1 MPRGARVDVFFGG
14 KLLRLQLI
22 DGTRGRQADLTSRAE
37 HDVGL
42 GAVVKSQDPPVGESY
57 GASNP
62 LGPMGQKA
70 SGRGSMILDPRRL
83 HSQPGRRRASH
94 QQREPHMFTI
104 PFLHRRSLKRRTGSS
119 PEPTALE
126 RGWCLWMRSREA
138 GDHRPSGRRD
148 AMAGRHSRKHRRLCQ
163 MRNDHV
169 IPAFVLPPRRP
180 WMAQGTGHRALGSG
194 HRAAVAALLPCWSSP
209 SASSDTMCQGAA
221 LMAWWDWGLAG
232 EGLKIGRSQGC
243 GCRRRAAGGGRN
255 SGEQGPG
262 TKAPGLPGQGISPG
276 AGLLTWAPHPD

>member
-42 GAVVKSQDPPVGESY
+42 GALVKSQDPPVGESY

-62 LGPMGQKA
+62 LGPMGQQA

-148 AMAGRHSRKHRRLCQ
+148 AMAGRHSRKRRRLCQ

-180 WMAQGTGHRALGSG
+180 WMAQGTGLWAPGSC
-194 HRAAVAALLPCWSSP
+194 RSLAALLVQSIRKLGHDVPRRSP
-209 SASSDTMCQGAA
+209 DGMVG
-221 LMAWWDWGLAG
+221 LGFGWG
-232 EGLKIGRSQGC
+232 
-243 GCRRRAAGGGRN
+243 RAKDRTKSRMRMQEKGG
-255 SGEQGPG
+255 
-262 TKAPGLPGQGISPG
+262 
-276 AGLLTWAPHPD
+276 

>member
-1 MPRGARVDVFFGG
+1 
-14 KLLRLQLI
+14 
-22 DGTRGRQADLTSRAE
+22 
-37 HDVGL
+37 
-42 GAVVKSQDPPVGESY
+42 
-57 GASNP
+57 
-62 LGPMGQKA
+62 
-70 SGRGSMILDPRRL
+70 MILDPRRL

-148 AMAGRHSRKHRRLCQ
+148 AMAGRHSRKRRRLCQ

-180 WMAQGTGHRALGSG
+180 WMAQGTGHRAQGSG

-243 GCRRRAAGGGRN
+243 GCRRRAAER
-255 SGEQGPG
+255 GEKQRRTRARHQSPRAAGPG
-262 TKAPGLPGQGISPG
+262 DLPRGRPSHLGASSGLGPDSRCRVADLHAPVWGIALGWRRQGEG
-276 AGLLTWAPHPD
+276 GK